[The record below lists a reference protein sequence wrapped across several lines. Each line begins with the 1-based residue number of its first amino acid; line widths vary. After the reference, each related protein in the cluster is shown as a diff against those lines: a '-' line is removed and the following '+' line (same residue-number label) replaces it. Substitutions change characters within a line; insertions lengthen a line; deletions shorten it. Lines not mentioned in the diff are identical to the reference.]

1 MVCRSP
7 HLLFSVRCYKKAI
20 EKNSCVF
27 SGASTWKIAKKTE
40 ISKASM
46 KPGQTPWTFP
56 PHQQRMRMRNAI
68 LYAQTKSLFHGQGSC
83 WYHMFCP
90 KFHWIK
96 EPVQLHFFSGT
107 PCLQDITSLLCNWF
121 LLSETSSA
129 VILSLREIGSKLL
142 LPPLSQLHFIKPPL
156 LLQVLG
162 ITFFFCF
169 SLLKTLWLFH
179 FRWHLQFLL
188 WRWPLATC
196 KKIRWGSTESPAVQK
211 NEVWQR
217 IEVCYY
223 CLYKN

>member
-1 MVCRSP
+1 MIV
-7 HLLFSVRCYKKAI
+7 
-20 EKNSCVF
+20 
-27 SGASTWKIAKKTE
+27 
-40 ISKASM
+40 
-46 KPGQTPWTFP
+46 
-56 PHQQRMRMRNAI
+56 
-68 LYAQTKSLFHGQGSC
+68 QTKSLFHGQGSC

-162 ITFFFCF
+162 ITFFSVFLCWKHCDFSILDGIFNFCF
-169 SLLKTLWLFH
+169 EGDPLQLARKLDKDPPSHLLYRRMKFD
-179 FRWHLQFLL
+179 
-188 WRWPLATC
+188 
-196 KKIRWGSTESPAVQK
+196 KE
-211 NEVWQR
+211 
-217 IEVCYY
+217 
-223 CLYKN
+223 